1 MNIIPAIDLRNGKCV
16 RLLKGD
22 FDQETEYS
30 SNPVEIGRQFSAL
43 DVADLHIVDLDGAL
57 TGTQRNRHI
66 VAELVSES
74 GLQVQVGGGIRSRD
88 DVADWLGKGVTR
100 CVVGSLAVREPE
112 LVMSWL
118 DEFGNDALVVALD
131 VRIEA
136 AGRPVLTTQGW
147 TEETDTSLWECLD
160 EFEKA
165 GAKYILCTDVLR
177 DGTLTGPNF
186 DLYVE
191 ILNRYPALQLQASG
205 GVRNIDDLELLRELG
220 VPAAISGKAL
230 LDGRITSEEIRAFR
244 QSE

>member
-1 MNIIPAIDLRNGKCV
+1 MNIIPAIDLRNGRCV

-165 GAKYILCTDVLR
+165 GAKHILCTDVLR